1 MLNRFL
7 QFIKKHALINN
18 GEKLLLAVSG
28 GLDSMVLLNLCKL
41 ANYNVTVAHCNF
53 QLRGD
58 ASDADAA
65 FVKKISSDFGFP
77 YFEKRFETKSYARAQ
92 GVSTQMAARDLR
104 YQWFNEL
111 MLEHQLNKLVV
122 AHHLNDNL
130 ETVLLNMA
138 RGTSIAGLRGMKP
151 KAGHLIRPLL
161 DFERDEIESYAI
173 SEEIVW
179 REDSSNASE
188 DYKRNFIRHQIVPRL
203 SELNPGLLETFK
215 KTTEKNLEVEGVFLD
230 RMLMLSSLLK
240 TEGDSVEIAKEDL
253 KQNNVGA
260 FQLSELVKPFGFN
273 FEQSKEVLEAIEGI
287 SGKQFLSTTHK
298 LIIDRSALII
308 SPVGQKPFEPLYI
321 TREQSSFM
329 ISGNEYKI
337 QKSSDVKSLERNAAT
352 AELDSAK
359 LIFPLVVRGFQ
370 EGDYFFPLGMKGKK
384 KLSDFMI
391 DEKIPLN
398 LKKDVRVMLSGKEIV
413 WIIGHR
419 IDDRFKVTTETQEL
433 IRIKKNVQSI

>member
-28 GLDSMVLLNLCKL
+28 GIDSMVLLHLCKL
-41 ANYNVTVAHCNF
+41 AKFDVSVAHCNF
-53 QLRGD
+53 QLRGQ
-58 ASDADAA
+58 ASEADAA
-65 FVKKISSDFGFP
+65 FVKRISLDLGCP
-77 YFEKRFETKSYARAQ
+77 YFEKSFDTKSYARSL

-111 MLEHQLNKLVV
+111 LLDQQLNKLVV
-122 AHHLNDNL
+122 AHHLNDNF
-130 ETVLLNMA
+130 ETVLLNLV
-138 RGTSIAGLRGMKP
+138 RGTSISGLRGMKP
-151 KAGHLIRPLL
+151 KTGHLIRPLL
-161 DFERDEIESYAI
+161 DFGRDEIEHYAI
-173 SEEIVW
+173 SEGITW

-203 SELNPGLLETFK
+203 SGLNPGLLETFK
-215 KTTEKNLEVEGVFLD
+215 KTAEKNLEVERVFLE
-230 RMLMLSSLLK
+230 RMLTLSALLK
-240 TEGDSVEIAKEDL
+240 TNGETVEIGKEDL

-260 FQLSELVKPFGFN
+260 FQLSEIVKPYGFN
-273 FEQSKEVLEAIEGI
+273 FQQSKEVLEAIEGI
-287 SGKQFLSTTHK
+287 PGKLFLSSTHK
-298 LIIDRSALII
+298 LVIDRSALLIT
-308 SPVGQKPFEPLYI
+308 PVGHKPFVPLYI
-321 TREQSSFM
+321 TREQNSFV

-337 QKSSDVKSLERNAAT
+337 QRSHDVRTLERNAAT

-359 LIFPLVVRGFQ
+359 LLFPLVVRGFQ

-398 LKKDVRVMLSGKEIV
+398 LKKDVRVMLSGQEIV

-419 IDDRFKVTTETQEL
+419 IDDRFKVTKETQEL
-433 IRIKKNVQSI
+433 IRIKKNV

>member
-28 GLDSMVLLNLCKL
+28 GLDSMVLLHLCKL
-41 ANYNVTVAHCNF
+41 AKFNVSVGHCNF
-53 QLRGD
+53 QLRGE
-58 ASDADAA
+58 ASEADAD
-65 FVKKISSDFGFP
+65 FVKRISLDLGFP

-130 ETVLLNMA
+130 ETVLLNLV

-173 SEEIVW
+173 SEGIVW

-215 KTTEKNLEVEGVFLD
+215 KTTEKNLEVERVFLD

-308 SPVGQKPFEPLYI
+308 SPVGQKPLEPLYI

>member
-28 GLDSMVLLNLCKL
+28 GLDSMVLLHLCKL
-41 ANYNVTVAHCNF
+41 AKFDVSVAHCNF
-53 QLRGD
+53 QLRGE
-58 ASDADAA
+58 ASETDAD
-65 FVKKISSDFGFP
+65 FVKRISLDLGCP
-77 YFEKRFETKSYARAQ
+77 YFEKSFETKSYARAQ

-111 MLEHQLNKLVV
+111 LLEHQLNKLAVG
-122 AHHLNDNL
+122 HHLNDNF
-130 ETVLLNMA
+130 ETVLLNLV

-161 DFERDEIESYAI
+161 DFERDEIEHYAI
-173 SEEIVW
+173 SEGILW

-188 DYKRNFIRHQIVPRL
+188 DYKRNFIRHQIMPRL

-215 KTTEKNLEVEGVFLD
+215 RTTEKNLEVEGVFLD

-260 FQLSELVKPFGFN
+260 FQLSELLKPFGFN

-287 SGKQFLSTTHK
+287 SGKQFLSITHK
-298 LIIDRSALII
+298 LIIDRYALII

-321 TREQSSFM
+321 TREQNSFEL
-329 ISGNEYKI
+329 SGIEYKI

-398 LKKDVRVMLSGKEIV
+398 LKKDVRVMLSGQEIV